1 MATKSSDNNKNT
13 KAALAA
19 VLKKMTVCI
28 ALVKLGMGEA
38 AASLSAEVAVDLA
51 TLITEGA
58 GKDEQPDLPLKS

>member
-1 MATKSSDNNKNT
+1 MTTKSGDNNKNT

-38 AASLSAEVAVDLA
+38 AASLSVEVAMDLA
-51 TLITEGA
+51 ALLSEGA
-58 GKDEQPDLPLKS
+58 GKDEQPKLPLKS